1 VASRTIAGMSERAA
15 TRVLLAGASIC
26 LFTAIWWWAF
36 PDPTPVGPFFGIP
49 VPLFFL
55 LIAAWLLLM
64 ARFPKLRGPLR

>member
-1 VASRTIAGMSERAA
+1 MARMSERAV
-15 TRVLLAGASIC
+15 TCVLLAGAWIS

-49 VPLFFL
+49 VPLFFVV
-55 LIAAWLLLM
+55 IAAWLLLM